1 MCTYAH
7 QKNINFHD
15 RPKLNIFIQ
24 RNTTLYYGILYTT
37 ATTTTT
43 NTNIYIFIFI
53 YKYTNNNT
61 NGILHYNENRRC
73 ITMQQHT

>member
-24 RNTTLYYGILYTT
+24 RNTILYYGILYTT
-37 ATTTTT
+37 ATTNNN
-43 NTNIYIFIFI
+43 NTNIYIFIFTYNI
-53 YKYTNNNT
+53 NILIIIPMEYYTIMKI
-61 NGILHYNENRRC
+61 GDV
-73 ITMQQHT
+73 